1 MSILARKVASVAVA
15 VATIASLSG
24 IAAAQSLS
32 SADVAAIL
40 AQIAALQAKLGAV
53 QATAPSSYTFSV
65 NLTLGSKGADVSA
78 LQNIL
83 ISGGYLKV
91 SAPTGFFGPMTKAAL
106 AAWQSANGI
115 SPAVGY
121 FGPKSRAAIATVPS
135 PIPVPGPVPVPVG
148 TDLMVGLASDNPA
161 SRTLGSGTAFNPAL
175 KVKLTA
181 GSKNVKISSLSVM
194 KSGFLANSNL
204 NGVDVVDSMGKRH
217 GNVVTS
223 VNADNSVLITM
234 ATDPVMIGAGSTE
247 YLTVRFNLLTGNYNG
262 TVAFGLNS
270 VSAVGADTTA
280 VSGAFPL
287 NGNAMNIV
295 NGGTSLAST
304 TLDVLTSTGSSS
316 LNVDPN
322 SVQEITK
329 FRIQEVAS
337 NEGVYLYGL
346 TLYMY
351 NTASD
356 KDIKDV
362 TLEAQDGTVLATAQP
377 SGKNIVFNL
386 ASPYFIDKGLT
397 KDFTVRA
404 KIVDGT
410 SRKIEFVVYNNYDI
424 DLRGASTGVSVI
436 PGPGSN
442 DTSFPIGN
450 GFNIQTI
457 NSGSITFT
465 RASDSPS
472 ASVVPGSTNVVL
484 AKFNAKPTGE
494 NMELRQISFGVTQV
508 STALTGTIYVKVNGV
523 TVYSAA
529 ASGFA
534 TSGTVQTVTL
544 SSYPILTSGQDSSIT
559 VEGSVNTS
567 AASTATYTVN
577 AFDLIQV
584 KRLVTNDLTDPSV
597 GTVNGLAVGVQAA
610 KLAVT
615 TLSTPVA
622 NSIVAGTNGYEYA
635 TFQLNAQSGGE
646 DVKVTK
652 VIVAS
657 DGANLTEV
665 GNLYLYKDN
674 DTSPLSTTAS
684 TASNAATVSFNFT
697 TPIVVT
703 RVAPVTLHLKADALS
718 GTNAHTFHIASSSGN
733 IVATGISTGN
743 SLTHGTD
750 ITYAGNGQA
759 MTHVAAGKLN
769 LALVS
774 GSGAS
779 PSANQIV
786 SVNTANGVYF
796 AWKMTSQFETQKIT
810 SLKLTASSTGSG
822 ALATTTL
829 ANIRLFEGS
838 TQIAQA
844 SQFDACTATV
854 CTVTFTA
861 TDNLLT
867 APVPVT
873 GVTMSVKAD
882 VANGGTAILGNDFV
896 FLIAATSDL
905 AVKGNTTATTT
916 ATITG
921 TPTAS
926 GITRV
931 ASQNV
936 VISAVSPLSA
946 TDVGTGSGVVIGVF
960 KVANNG
966 SAPIYLSTSTMSFA
980 NGGNA
985 TNTLSFKIY
994 ASLVGGGQSDTSGWN
1009 SGNGYAAAAGTQG
1022 ASSTV
1027 SFATSTITS
1036 AEQKIDGGS
1045 WRYFTIKTTAAAVN
1059 NNTFQ
1064 FSVSALGNIVYD
1076 VLESDLGYSGNSDSN
1091 LSDTIYS
1098 LYVDG
1103 TPSLGTVTAKT

>member
-1 MSILARKVASVAVA
+1 MSILVRKVASVAVA

-65 NLTLGSKGADVSA
+65 NLTLGSKGADVTA
-78 LQNIL
+78 LQNVL
-83 ISGGYLKV
+83 ISGGYLKI
-91 SAPTGFFGPMTKAAL
+91 SAPTGYFGPMTKAAL

-115 SPAVGY
+115 TPAVGY
-121 FGPKSRAAIATVPS
+121 FGPKSRAAMATAPS

-148 TDLMVGLASDNPA
+148 TDLMVELASDNPA

-181 GSKNVKISSLSVM
+181 GSKNVKVSSLSVM

-204 NGVDVVDSMGKRH
+204 NGVDVVDSKGMRH

-234 ATDPVMIGAGSTE
+234 SMDPVMVGAGSTE

-329 FRIQEVAS
+329 FRIQEVGS
-337 NEGVYLYGL
+337 NEGIYLHSL

-356 KDIKDV
+356 RDIKDI

-377 SGKNIVFNL
+377 SSKNIVFNL
-386 ASPYFIDKGLT
+386 TSPYFIDKGLT
-397 KDFTVRA
+397 KDFAVRA
-404 KIVDGT
+404 KVVDGT

-424 DLRGASTGVSVI
+424 DIRGASTGVSVI
-436 PGPGSN
+436 PGVGSN

-450 GFNIQTI
+450 GFNIHTI
-457 NSGSITFT
+457 NSGSVTFT

-494 NMELRQISFGVTQV
+494 NMELRQISFGITQV
-508 STALTGTIYVKVNGV
+508 TTALTGTVYVKVNGV

-534 TSGTVQTVTL
+534 TAGTVQTITL
-544 SSYPILTSGQDSSIT
+544 SSYPILTSGQDSVIS
-559 VEGSVNTS
+559 VEGSVNSS

-577 AFDLIQV
+577 AFDLLQV
-584 KRLVTNDLTDPSV
+584 KRLITNDLTDPSV
-597 GTVNGLAVGVQAA
+597 GTVSGLTVGVQAA

-622 NSIVAGTNGYEYA
+622 NSVVAGTNGYEYA
-635 TFQLNAQSGGE
+635 TLQLNAQSGGE

-652 VIVAS
+652 IIVTHTGPTVG
-657 DGANLTEV
+657 DV

-674 DTSPLSTTAS
+674 DTSPLPTTGS
-684 TASNAATVSFNFT
+684 TATNAVTVTFDFT

-718 GTNAHTFHIASSSGN
+718 GTTTSTFNIASSSGN

-743 SLTHGTD
+743 SLTHGTN
-750 ITYAGNGQA
+750 ITFAGTGQM
-759 MTHVAAGKLN
+759 MTHVASGKLN

-779 PSANQIV
+779 PSQKQVV
-786 SVNTANGVYF
+786 SVGTANGVYF

-810 SLKLTASSTGSG
+810 SLKITATGAG

-829 ANIRLFEGS
+829 SNIRLYEGS
-838 TQIAQA
+838 TQVAQA

-854 CTVTFTA
+854 CTITFTA
-861 TDNLLT
+861 TDNLLS

-882 VANGGTAILGNDFV
+882 VSNGGVAILANDYV
-896 FLIAATSDL
+896 FSIAATTDI

-926 GITRV
+926 GITYV
-931 ASQNV
+931 TSQNV
-936 VISAVSPLSA
+936 VISAVSPLTA
-946 TDVGTGSGVVIGVF
+946 VDIGTGSGNTVGIF
-960 KVANNG
+960 KVTNNG
-966 SAPIYLSTSTMSFA
+966 SAPVYLATSTFVFA
-980 NGGNA
+980 NGGTA
-985 TNTLSFKIY
+985 SSSTTFKIY
-994 ASLVGGGQSDTSGWN
+994 ASAMGGGQSDTSAWS
-1009 SGNGYAAAAGTQG
+1009 SGSGYAANTGTFG
-1022 ASSTV
+1022 ASSTIPFDTAV
-1027 SFATSTITS
+1027 VTPTEA
-1036 AEQKIDGGS
+1036 KLDGGS
-1045 WRYFTIKTTAAAVN
+1045 WRYLTIKTSAAAAN

-1064 FSVSALGNIVYD
+1064 LSVSALGNVIYYA
-1076 VLESDLGYSGNSDSN
+1076 LESDLGYSGNADSD
-1091 LSDTIYS
+1091 LSDTTS
-1098 LYVDG
+1098 NMYVDG